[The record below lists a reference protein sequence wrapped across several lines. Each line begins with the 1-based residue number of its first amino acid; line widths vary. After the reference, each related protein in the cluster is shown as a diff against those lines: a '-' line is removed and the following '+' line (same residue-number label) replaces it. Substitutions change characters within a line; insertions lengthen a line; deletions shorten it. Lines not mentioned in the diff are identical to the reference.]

1 MMMDSPSQPGSLAH
15 AGKTRNT
22 GKVAI
27 NRVRSIAFE
36 APPRLDKPVLKPQTK
51 RL

>member
-1 MMMDSPSQPGSLAH
+1 VILTSEPLMMMDSPSQPGSLAH

-27 NRVRSIAFE
+27 NRLLSIAFE
-36 APPRLDKPVLKPQTK
+36 ARCALTN
-51 RL
+51 RY